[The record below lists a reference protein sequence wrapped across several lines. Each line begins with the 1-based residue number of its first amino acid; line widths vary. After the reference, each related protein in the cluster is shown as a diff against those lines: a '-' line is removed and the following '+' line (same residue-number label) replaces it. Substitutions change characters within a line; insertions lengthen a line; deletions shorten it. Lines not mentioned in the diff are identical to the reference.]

1 MLLGKEALGVQR
13 NAEDQLRRLQ
23 AFTHSAPVLIAEP
36 FQHTLLHIRDGKVG
50 GNHYCNQC
58 RGEDERLAQKA
69 CMNLVCRWH
78 GMTWQCGPYSPH
90 LLRFP
95 IQLLPTNNMCRQDPH
110 EHPCRGACQ
119 NFLNFYFGFPK
130 YNLKKRKSPSTGA
143 GVVLVGWHTNII
155 WQHFIVLL

>member
-110 EHPCRGACQ
+110 EGILVGEH
-119 NFLNFYFGFPK
+119 
-130 YNLKKRKSPSTGA
+130 
-143 GVVLVGWHTNII
+143 VVLVPTLLYHRDNTC
-155 WQHFIVLL
+155 QHNYKFITELSNSTRSD